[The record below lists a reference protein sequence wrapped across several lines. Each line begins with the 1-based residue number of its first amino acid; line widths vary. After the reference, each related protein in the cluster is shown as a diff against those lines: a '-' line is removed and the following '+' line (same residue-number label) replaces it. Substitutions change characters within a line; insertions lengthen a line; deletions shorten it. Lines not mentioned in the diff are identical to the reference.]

1 MMPRSQ
7 FKYDPD
13 NLRYFKLNRNLRSRL
28 FRIFSWITGSLV
40 LAIILNII
48 YAFFFDT
55 PRESQI
61 RQENRAL
68 SQDYEFLAKKY
79 SRVDT
84 VLKEVRS
91 IDENLYRTIFETE
104 PVFREGNK
112 EKEELSDLFQYLSME
127 NNELVGKTTMELTDI
142 HKKIIIEAKEYRR
155 LMGYSGKKA
164 DLLTSLPAIQPI
176 RNQDLTRTASGYGFR
191 IHPIY
196 KIKKMHPGM
205 DFTAPTGTEVL
216 ATGDAFVEV
225 VEMSKRG
232 NGNTIMLNHGSGYKT
247 SYMHLDAFNVRNGQ
261 KVKRGEVIAWV
272 GNTGLSVAPHLHYE
286 VLLDE
291 KPVNPVNYFFLEL
304 SPQSYDKIIMLSI
317 KSGQSFD

>member
-1 MMPRSQ
+1 MPRSQ
-7 FKYDPD
+7 FKYDPE
-13 NLRYFKLNRNLRSRL
+13 NLRYLKLNQNLRAKL
-28 FRIFSWITGSLV
+28 FRIFSWVTGSLV

-61 RQENRAL
+61 RQENKAL
-68 SQDYEFLAKKY
+68 TQDYEFLSKKY

-104 PVFREGNK
+104 PVFRQTTGENDGIS
-112 EKEELSDLFQYLSME
+112 ELFQYLSLD
-127 NNELVGKTTMELTDI
+127 NNTLVEQTSTEL
-142 HKKIIIEAKEYRR
+142 KEIRQKVYLQNKEIGR
-155 LMGYSGKKA
+155 LMSFSGRKA
-164 DLLTSLPAIQPI
+164 DLLTNLPAIQPI
-176 RNQDLTRTASGYGFR
+176 RNQDLTRTASGYGYR

-196 KIKKMHPGM
+196 KIQKMHPGM
-205 DFTAPTGTEVL
+205 DFTAPTGTEVF
-216 ATGDAFVEV
+216 ATGDAIVEI

-232 NGNTIMLNHGSGYKT
+232 NGNTIVLDHGSGYKT
-247 SYMHLDAFNVRNGQ
+247 SYMHLDAFKVRVGQ
-261 KVKRGEVIAWV
+261 KVKRGDVIAWV

-286 VLLDE
+286 VSLDGN
-291 KPVNPVNYFFLEL
+291 PVNPVNYFFLEL
-304 SPQSYDKIIMLSI
+304 SPQSFDKMITISI

>member
-1 MMPRSQ
+1 MPRSQ
-7 FKYDPD
+7 FKYDPE
-13 NLRYFKLNRNLRSRL
+13 NLRYLKLNQNLRAKV
-28 FRIFSWITGSLV
+28 FKIFSWVTGSLV
-40 LAIILNII
+40 LAIILNVI

-68 SQDYEFLAKKY
+68 TQDYEFLSKKY

-104 PVFREGNK
+104 PVFRQTTGENEGIS
-112 EKEELSDLFQYLSME
+112 ELFQYLSMD
-127 NNELVGKTTMELTDI
+127 NNKLVEQTSSELEEIREKVHLQN
-142 HKKIIIEAKEYRR
+142 KEIGR
-155 LMGYSGKKA
+155 LMSFSGRKA
-164 DLLTSLPAIQPI
+164 DLLTNLPAIQPI

-196 KIKKMHPGM
+196 KIQKMHPGM
-205 DFTAPTGTEVL
+205 DFTAPTGTEVF
-216 ATGDAFVEV
+216 ATGDAIVEI

-232 NGNTIMLNHGSGYKT
+232 NGNTIVLNHGSGYKT
-247 SYMHLDAFNVRNGQ
+247 SYMHLDAFNVRSGQ
-261 KVKRGEVIAWV
+261 KVKRGDVIAWV

-286 VLLDE
+286 VALDGN
-291 KPVNPVNYFFLEL
+291 PVNPVNYFFLEL
-304 SPQSYDKIIMLSI
+304 SPQSFDKMITISI

>member
-1 MMPRSQ
+1 MPRTQ

-13 NLRYFKLNRNLRSRL
+13 NLRYLKLNQNLRSKM
-28 FRIFSWITGSLV
+28 FRVFTWIAGSIV
-40 LAIILNII
+40 LAILFNII

-55 PRESQI
+55 PREGQI

-68 SQDYEFLAKKY
+68 LQDYDFLAKKY

-104 PVFREGNK
+104 PVFRQRTS
-112 EKEELSDLFQYLSME
+112 EKEELSDLFHYLSMT
-127 NNELVGKTTMELTDI
+127 NNELVEKTSSELNEI
-142 HKKIIIEAKEYRR
+142 HQKINVESAEYRL

-176 RNQDLTRTASGYGFR
+176 RNQDLTRTASGFGFR

-196 KIKKMHPGM
+196 KIKKMHPGI
-205 DFTAPTGTEVL
+205 DFTAPTGTEVF
-216 ATGDAFVEV
+216 ATGDAVVEV

-232 NGNTIMLNHGSGYKT
+232 NGNTILLNHGNGYKT
-247 SYMHLDAFNVRNGQ
+247 SYMHLDAFKVKVGN
-261 KVKRGEVIAWV
+261 KVKRGDVIAWV
-272 GNTGLSVAPHLHYE
+272 GNTGLSVAQHLHYE
-286 VLLDE
+286 VSLNDVN
-291 KPVNPVNYFFLEL
+291 VNPVNYFFLEL
-304 SPQSYDKIIMLSI
+304 SPQSYDKMILISI

>member
-1 MMPRSQ
+1 MPRSQ
-7 FKYDPD
+7 FKYDPE
-13 NLRYFKLNRNLRSRL
+13 NLKYLKLNQNLRSKF
-28 FRIFSWITGSLV
+28 FRAFSWIAGSLV
-40 LAIILNII
+40 LAILLNLV

-61 RQENRAL
+61 RQENKAL
-68 SQDYEFLAKKY
+68 SQDYDFLAKKY

-104 PVFREGNK
+104 PVFRKGVNEN
-112 EKEELSDLFQYLSME
+112 EEFKQLYHYLSLD
-127 NNELVGKTTMELTDI
+127 NNELVRNTSAELKDI
-142 HKKIIIEAKEYRR
+142 HQKINVQSKEYQR
-155 LMGYSGKKA
+155 LMSFSGKKT
-164 DLLTSLPAIQPI
+164 DLLTTLPAIQPI
-176 RNQDLTRTASGYGFR
+176 RNQDLTRTASGFGFR
-191 IHPIY
+191 IYPIY

-205 DFTAPTGTEVL
+205 DFTAPTGTEVF
-216 ATGDAFVEV
+216 ATGDGIVEV

-232 NGNTIMLNHGSGYKT
+232 NGYTVVLDHGNGYKT

-261 KVKRGEVIAWV
+261 KVKRGDVIAWV

-286 VLLDE
+286 VSLDGN
-291 KPVNPVNYFFLEL
+291 PVNPVNYFFLEL
-304 SPQSYDKIIMLSI
+304 SPESYDKMIMLCI

>member
-1 MMPRSQ
+1 MPRSH

-13 NLRYFKLNRNLRSRL
+13 NLRYLKLNHNLRSKL
-28 FRIFSWITGSLV
+28 FRAFSWIAGSLI
-40 LAIILNII
+40 LAILVNII

-68 SQDYEFLAKKY
+68 SQDYDFLAKKY

-104 PVFREGNK
+104 PVFRQGVN
-112 EKEELSDLFQYLSME
+112 EKEDLSELFQYLSMD
-127 NNELVGKTTMELTDI
+127 NNELVSKTTEELNGI
-142 HKKIIIEAKEYRR
+142 HQKINVEAKEYRR
-155 LMGYSGKKA
+155 LMSYSGRKA
-164 DLLTSLPAIQPI
+164 DILRALPAIQPI

-196 KIKKMHPGM
+196 KIKKMHPGI
-205 DFTAPTGTEVL
+205 DFTAPTGTEVF
-216 ATGDAFVEV
+216 ATGDATVEV

-232 NGNTIMLNHGSGYKT
+232 NGNTIVLNHGSGYK
-247 SYMHLDAFNVRNGQ
+247 SLYMHLDAFKVKVGQ
-261 KVKRGEVIAWV
+261 KVNRGDVIAWV

-286 VLLDE
+286 VALDGS
-291 KPVNPVNYFFLEL
+291 PVNPVNYFFLEL
-304 SPQSYDKIIMLSI
+304 SPESYDKMILISI

>member
-1 MMPRSQ
+1 MRRSQ
-7 FKYDPD
+7 FKYDHE
-13 NLRYFKLNRNLRSRL
+13 NLKYLKLNRNLRSRV
-28 FRIFSWITGSLV
+28 FNAFSWIAGSLIV
-40 LAIILNII
+40 AIMLNIM

-61 RQENRAL
+61 RQENKAL
-68 SQDYEFLAKKY
+68 SQDYEFLSKKY

-104 PVFREGNK
+104 PVFRKGVGEND
-112 EKEELSDLFQYLSME
+112 EFNELFHYLYME
-127 NNELVGKTTMELTDI
+127 NNELVNNTFAELNQI
-142 HKKIIIEAKEYRR
+142 HQGITAQSKEFQR
-155 LMGYSGKKA
+155 LMSYSGKKA
-164 DLLTSLPAIQPI
+164 DILTSIPGIQPI
-176 RNQDLTRTASGYGFR
+176 RNQDLTRTASGFGFR

-205 DFTAPTGTEVL
+205 DFTAPTGTEVY
-216 ATGDAFVEV
+216 ATGDGVVEL

-232 NGNTIMLNHGSGYKT
+232 NGYTLVLDHGWGYKT
-247 SYMHLDAFNVRNGQ
+247 SYMHLDGFNVKTGKN
-261 KVKRGEVIAWV
+261 VKRGDVIAWV

-286 VLLDE
+286 VHLDG

-304 SPQSYDKIIMLSI
+304 SPENYDKMILLSI

>member
-1 MMPRSQ
+1 MPRSQ

-13 NLRYFKLNRNLRSRL
+13 NLRYLKLNQNLRSKL
-28 FRIFSWITGSLV
+28 FRIFSWVAGSFI
-40 LAIILNII
+40 LAIVFNVI

-55 PRESQI
+55 PHESQI

-68 SQDYEFLAKKY
+68 MQDYEFLSKKY

-104 PVFREGNK
+104 PTFRQGAGEN
-112 EKEELSDLFQYLSME
+112 EEISELFQYLSID
-127 NNELVGKTTMELTDI
+127 NNKLVKKTSEDLDAI
-142 HKKIIIEAKEYRR
+142 HQRVNLQAKEYSR
-155 LMGYSGKKA
+155 LMSFSGRKA
-164 DLLTSLPAIQPI
+164 DILTGLPAIQPI
-176 RNQDLTRTASGYGFR
+176 RNQDLTRTASGYGYR

-196 KIKKMHPGM
+196 KIQKMHPGM
-205 DFTAPTGTEVL
+205 DFTAPTGTEVF
-216 ATGDAFVEV
+216 ATGDGIIEV

-232 NGNTIMLNHGSGYKT
+232 NGNTIVINHGLGYQT
-247 SYMHLDAFNVRNGQ
+247 SYMHLDAFKVKTGQ

-286 VLLDE
+286 VSLDGN
-291 KPVNPVNYFFLEL
+291 PVNPVNYFFLEL
-304 SPQSYDKIIMLSI
+304 SPQSYDKIILISI

>member
-1 MMPRSQ
+1 MPRSH

-13 NLRYFKLNRNLRSRL
+13 NLRYLKLNHNLRSKL
-28 FRIFSWITGSLV
+28 FRVFSWIAGSLI
-40 LAIILNII
+40 LAIVVNIL

-68 SQDYEFLAKKY
+68 SQDYEFLVKKY

-104 PVFREGNK
+104 PVFRQGVK
-112 EKEELSDLFQYLSME
+112 EKEELNELFQYLSMD
-127 NNELVGKTTMELTDI
+127 NNELVSKTNTELNGI
-142 HKKIIIEAKEYRR
+142 HQKLNVEAKEYRR
-155 LMGYSGKKA
+155 LMGFSGRKA
-164 DLLTSLPAIQPI
+164 DILRALPAIQPI
-176 RNQDLTRTASGYGFR
+176 RNQDLTRTASGYGYR

-196 KIKKMHPGM
+196 KIKKMHPGI
-205 DFTAPTGTEVL
+205 DFTAPTGTEVF
-216 ATGDAFVEV
+216 ATGDATVEV

-232 NGNTIMLNHGSGYKT
+232 NGNTIVLNHGSGYK
-247 SYMHLDAFNVRNGQ
+247 SLYLHLDAFKVKVGQ
-261 KVKRGEVIAWV
+261 KVNRGDVIAWV

-286 VLLDE
+286 VELDGN
-291 KPVNPVNYFFLEL
+291 PVNPVNYFFLEL
-304 SPQSYDKIIMLSI
+304 SPESYDKMILISI

>member
-1 MMPRSQ
+1 MPRAQ

-13 NLRYFKLNRNLRSRL
+13 NLKYLKLNQNLRSKL
-28 FRIFSWITGSLV
+28 FRIFSWIAGSLV
-40 LAIILNII
+40 LAILLNVV

-61 RQENRAL
+61 RQETRAL
-68 SQDYEFLAKKY
+68 SQDYEYLAEKY

-104 PVFREGNK
+104 PVFRQGFN
-112 EKEELSDLFQYLSME
+112 EKEELSELFHYLSMN
-127 NNELVGKTTMELTDI
+127 NNELVGKTSLELNEI
-142 HKKIIIEAKEYRR
+142 HQKINVEAKEYLR
-155 LMGYSGKKA
+155 LMSYSGRKA
-164 DLLTSLPAIQPI
+164 ELLTALPAIQPI
-176 RNQDLTRTASGYGFR
+176 RNQDLTRTASGFGFR

-205 DFTAPTGTEVL
+205 DFTAPTGTEVF
-216 ATGDAFVEV
+216 ATGDAFVEL

-232 NGNTIMLNHGSGYKT
+232 NGNTIVLNHGAGYKT
-247 SYMHLDAFNVRNGQ
+247 YYMHLDAFKVRKGQ
-261 KVKRGEVIAWV
+261 KVKRGDVIAWV

-286 VLLDE
+286 VSLDE
-291 KPVNPVNYFFLEL
+291 NPVNPVNYFFLEL
-304 SPQSYDKIIMLSI
+304 SPENYDKMILISI

>member
-1 MMPRSQ
+1 MARTQ

-13 NLRYFKLNRNLRSRL
+13 NLRYFKLNHNLRSRV
-28 FRIFSWITGSLV
+28 FRIFSWVAGSLV
-40 LAIILNII
+40 LAILLNIV

-79 SRVDT
+79 NRVDT

-104 PVFREGNK
+104 PVFRQGTN
-112 EKEELSDLFQYLSME
+112 EKEGPGDLFHYLSMN
-127 NNELVGKTTMELTDI
+127 NNELVEKTSKELRGI
-142 HKKIIIEAKEYRR
+142 HHKINIESAEYSH
-155 LMGYSGKKA
+155 LMGFSGNKA
-164 DLLTSLPAIQPI
+164 EILTSLPAIQPI
-176 RNQDLTRTASGYGFR
+176 HNQDLTRTASGFGFR

-216 ATGDAFVEV
+216 ATGDAIVEV

-232 NGNTIMLNHGSGYKT
+232 NGNTIVLNHGSGYKT
-247 SYMHLDAFNVRNGQ
+247 SYMHLDAFNVKVGK
-261 KVKRGEVIAWV
+261 KVKRGDLIAWV

-286 VLLDE
+286 VSLDDS
-291 KPVNPVNYFFLEL
+291 PVNPVNYFFLEL
-304 SPQSYDKIIMLSI
+304 SPQSYDKMILISI

>member
-1 MMPRSQ
+1 MPRSH

-13 NLRYFKLNRNLRSRL
+13 NLRYLKLNQNLRSRL
-28 FRIFSWITGSLV
+28 FRIFSWIAGSLV
-40 LAIILNII
+40 LAILLNII

-104 PVFREGNK
+104 PVFRQGVN
-112 EKEELSDLFQYLSME
+112 EKEEFSVLFHYLEMN
-127 NNELVGKTTMELTDI
+127 NNELVENTASELNEI
-142 HKKIIIEAKEYRR
+142 HQKVNVEAKEYRR
-155 LMGYSGKKA
+155 LMSFSGRKA

-196 KIKKMHPGM
+196 KIKKMHPGI
-205 DFTAPTGTEVL
+205 DFTAPTGTEVF
-216 ATGDAFVEV
+216 ATGDAVVEL

-232 NGNTIMLNHGSGYKT
+232 NGNTIVLNHGSGYQT
-247 SYMHLDAFNVRNGQ
+247 MYMHLDAFKVKNGQ
-261 KVKRGEVIAWV
+261 KVKRGDVIAWV

-286 VLLDE
+286 VYLDGN
-291 KPVNPVNYFFLEL
+291 PVNPVNYFFLEL
-304 SPQSYDKIIMLSI
+304 SPESYDKMILISI

>member
-1 MMPRSQ
+1 M
-7 FKYDPD
+7 
-13 NLRYFKLNRNLRSRL
+13 
-28 FRIFSWITGSLV
+28 
-40 LAIILNII
+40 LAIILNVI

-68 SQDYEFLAKKY
+68 FQDYEFLAKKY

-91 IDENLYRTIFETE
+91 IDENLYRTIFEAE
-104 PVFREGNK
+104 PVFRQGINENDRFD
-112 EKEELSDLFQYLSME
+112 ELFQFMSLN
-127 NNELVGKTTMELTDI
+127 NNELVGNTTSELKEI
-142 HKKIIIEAKEYRR
+142 HQKISAESKEYQR
-155 LMGYSGKKA
+155 LVSFSGRKVDMLA
-164 DLLTSLPAIQPI
+164 CLPAIQPI
-176 RNQDLTRTASGYGFR
+176 RNQDLTRTASGFGYR

-205 DFTAPTGTEVL
+205 DFTAPTGTEVF
-216 ATGDAFVEV
+216 ATGDATVEV

-232 NGNTIMLNHGSGYKT
+232 NGYTIILNHGNGYKT
-247 SYMHLDAFNVRNGQ
+247 SYMHLDAFKVKNGK
-261 KVKRGEVIAWV
+261 KVKRGDVIAWV

-286 VLLDE
+286 VSLDGV
-291 KPVNPVNYFFLEL
+291 PVNPVNYFFLEL
-304 SPQSYDKIIMLSI
+304 SPESYDKMIMLSI

>member
-1 MMPRSQ
+1 MPRSQ

-13 NLRYFKLNRNLRSRL
+13 NLRYLKLNQNLRSKV
-28 FRIFSWITGSLV
+28 FRIFSWVAGSLV
-40 LAIILNII
+40 LAIVLNVI

-55 PRESQI
+55 PHESQI

-68 SQDYEFLAKKY
+68 MQDYEFLSKKY

-104 PVFREGNK
+104 PAFRQGGGEN
-112 EKEELSDLFQYLSME
+112 ENISELFQYLSLD
-127 NNELVGKTTMELTDI
+127 NNELVENTSSELNEIHNKTYI
-142 HKKIIIEAKEYRR
+142 QNKEYGR
-155 LMGYSGKKA
+155 LMGFSGRKA
-164 DLLTSLPAIQPI
+164 DFLTSLPGIQPI

-196 KIKKMHPGM
+196 KIQKMHPGM
-205 DFTAPTGTEVL
+205 DFTAPTGTEVF
-216 ATGDAFVEV
+216 ATGDAVVEV

-232 NGNTIMLNHGSGYKT
+232 NGNTIVLNHGTGYKT
-247 SYMHLDAFNVRNGQ
+247 SYMHLDAFKVRTGQ

-286 VLLDE
+286 VSLDGN
-291 KPVNPVNYFFLEL
+291 PVNPVNYFFLEL
-304 SPQSYDKIIMLSI
+304 SPQSFDKIILISI

>member
-1 MMPRSQ
+1 MARSH

-13 NLRYFKLNRNLRSRL
+13 NLKYLKLNRNLRSKL
-28 FRIFSWITGSLV
+28 FRVFSWTAGSLV
-40 LAIILNII
+40 LAILLNVI

-68 SQDYEFLAKKY
+68 SQDYEYLAKKY

-104 PVFREGNK
+104 PVFRQGINENNRF
-112 EKEELSDLFQYLSME
+112 EDLYHFMSLS
-127 NNELVGKTTMELTDI
+127 NNELVGNTTSELKEI
-142 HKKIIIEAKEYRR
+142 HQKISAESKEYHR
-155 LMGYSGKKA
+155 LISFSGRKVDMLA
-164 DLLTSLPAIQPI
+164 CIPAIQPI
-176 RNQDLTRTASGYGFR
+176 RNQDLTRTASGFGYR

-205 DFTAPTGTEVL
+205 DFTAPTGTEVFS
-216 ATGDAFVEV
+216 TGDATVEL

-232 NGNTIMLNHGSGYKT
+232 NGYTIVLNHGYGYKT
-247 SYMHLDAFNVRNGQ
+247 SYMHLDAFKVKNGQ
-261 KVKRGEVIAWV
+261 KVKRGDVIAWV

-286 VLLDE
+286 VSLDGN
-291 KPVNPVNYFFLEL
+291 PVNPVNYFFLEL
-304 SPQSYDKIIMLSI
+304 SPESYDKMIMLSI